1 MEAPKT
7 SSLEK
12 DIVQL
17 IYCSQASL
25 RKHHFDCEQNLKNIL
40 DYSVIYNSLHKI
52 TGILLTD
59 KKFFAQIIEGPPS
72 EINLLYGNVLHDE
85 RHHGVTLLQYTV
97 TNVRLFPQW
106 SMGLVEVDDMSYVG
120 KLSIQSTP
128 GDFRKACLS
137 ILKSLHPAFY
147 GK

>member
-7 SSLEK
+7 SNFEK
-12 DIVQL
+12 DVVQL

-25 RKHHFDCEQNLKNIL
+25 RKYQLNCDKVLKNIV
-40 DYSVIYNSLHKI
+40 DHSIVHNSLRKI

-72 EINLLYGNVLHDE
+72 GINLLYGNVLRDE
-85 RHHGVTLLQYTV
+85 RHHGITLLQYTI

-120 KLSIQSTP
+120 RLSIQSTP
-128 GDFRKACLS
+128 GDFREACLS

>member
-1 MEAPKT
+1 MEAPRT

-25 RKHHFDCEQNLKNIL
+25 RKNCLDYDQVLKNII
-40 DYSVIYNSLHKI
+40 DYSIVYNSLRKI

-59 KKFFAQIIEGPPS
+59 KEFFAQIIEGPPS
-72 EINLLYGNVLHDE
+72 EINLLYGNVLRDE
-85 RHHGVTLLQYTV
+85 RHHGITLLQYTV

-106 SMGLVEVDDMSYVG
+106 SMGLMEVDDMSYVG

-128 GDFRKACLS
+128 GDFREACLS